1 MKLDNIDLV
10 ITVFNEELC
19 LAKTKIDKKGCGVI
33 LEQKE
38 IGNLFVKAYNG
49 KEFNAG
55 GKRYKINIEEIDNNK
70 LSQIECNASSLEKIN
85 KEHVKNVLME
95 NVNPEIKLTLRNEKY
110 VLDMHGDYQE
120 YKKLFKSSNRINE
133 LVKHCFIKSCVGEN
147 TANHKAIYGKT
158 RYGMS
163 QPLTY
168 FLENSKEK

>member
-55 GKRYKINIEEIDNNK
+55 DKRYKINIEEIGFENNNSK
-70 LSQIECNASSLEKIN
+70 LPQIECDTSSLEKID
-85 KEHVKNVLME
+85 KEYVKNVLAK
-95 NVNPEIKLTLRNEKY
+95 NVNSKIRLNI
-110 VLDMHGDYQE
+110 GDE
-120 YKKLFKSSNRINE
+120 
-133 LVKHCFIKSCVGEN
+133 
-147 TANHKAIYGKT
+147 
-158 RYGMS
+158 
-163 QPLTY
+163 
-168 FLENSKEK
+168 